1 MSGRKVF
8 QAEAIISTKALRWE
22 EGPSLSVK
30 QQGGSVVLIGKD
42 FLLFLSEINCKK
54 FFSIGVI

>member
-1 MSGRKVF
+1 MSGRKAF

-42 FLLFLSEINCKK
+42 FLLLLSEINCKT
-54 FFSIGVI
+54 FFSKGVT